1 MGDLNEVRL
10 NQTPPCF
17 PFFEEIGNFGY
28 LYLMVL
34 DYLRKSESE
43 KKDYNLNLGRWS
55 SGSEAQERPDYTK
68 DLRTETLQTTSTLHV
83 DR

>member
-55 SGSEAQERPDYTK
+55 SGSEAQERPGNTMTLG
-68 DLRTETLQTTSTLHV
+68 LRL
-83 DR
+83 